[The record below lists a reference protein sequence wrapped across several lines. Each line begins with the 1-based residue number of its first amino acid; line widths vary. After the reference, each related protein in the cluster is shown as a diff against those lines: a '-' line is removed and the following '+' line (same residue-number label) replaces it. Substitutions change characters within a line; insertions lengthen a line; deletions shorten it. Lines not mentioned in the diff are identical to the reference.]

1 MQKQNVPLN
10 PTKSVVGFMIILDK
24 EKGFLPVE
32 VHHQCYQQYSVA
44 ISCMTR
50 VRNKYTR
57 LKLQIVKNFASKAIY
72 ACSYSLILHLL
83 AYEITSPP
91 TEEPT
96 EEMTTEETGV
106 TIPNKVLCENYMA
119 TDSGKMFCIF
129 VLYGVTVSFE

>member
-1 MQKQNVPLN
+1 M
-10 PTKSVVGFMIILDK
+10 
-24 EKGFLPVE
+24 
-32 VHHQCYQQYSVA
+32 A

-50 VRNKYTR
+50 VRNKYTP
-57 LKLQIVKNFASKAIY
+57 LKSQIVIKAIY

-129 VLYGVTVSFE
+129 VLYGEIAVSFE